1 MQKKIMILGGT
12 GLLGK
17 CLIKTCQINKQ
28 KYVTAGRNNCDINL
42 DLTNKSLVEE
52 MLHEYPC
59 QIIINATGLT
69 SLLECEENYKK
80 CYQINAK
87 IVDNFINSK
96 LSKNYKFI
104 QISTDQVYKGK
115 ENIPNKENSK
125 IKLNNNYAKTKYAA
139 EKICLK
145 NKNSLIIRTNFTG
158 IKKNDIKTFY
168 EWTLDV
174 LKKNKYVNL
183 FDDAFNSTIDV
194 YSASEFIL
202 KLALKNAEGIFNLG
216 SSDFISKKEFILKV
230 AKELNLKFENY
241 STTSIDIIKPKRSKN
256 LGLDITKISDF
267 LKLKMP
273 NSKTVIKNLVRGK
286 IN

>member
-1 MQKKIMILGGT
+1 MDIL
-12 GLLGK
+12 
-17 CLIKTCQINKQ
+17 
-28 KYVTAGRNNCDINL
+28 
-42 DLTNKSLVEE
+42 
-52 MLHEYPC
+52 
-59 QIIINATGLT
+59 
-69 SLLECEENYKK
+69 
-80 CYQINAK
+80 
-87 IVDNFINSK
+87 
-96 LSKNYKFI
+96 
-104 QISTDQVYKGK
+104 K
-115 ENIPNKENSK
+115 E
-125 IKLNNNYAKTKYAA
+125 
-139 EKICLK
+139 
-145 NKNSLIIRTNFTG
+145 
-158 IKKNDIKTFY
+158 
-168 EWTLDV
+168 
-174 LKKNKYVNL
+174 NKYVNL